1 MNCEF
6 SMLQVVLGLVLQVG
20 LVWEV
25 GWAPP
30 LPSQAWHLEA
40 LQDLDP
46 LLPPLEPDLVL
57 EAAEVLEGD
66 WEVGASEVDLV
77 EPVLEGDLEEQQQ
90 VQRLQV

>member
-1 MNCEF
+1 M
-6 SMLQVVLGLVLQVG
+6 
-20 LVWEV
+20 
-25 GWAPP
+25 
-30 LPSQAWHLEA
+30 EA